1 MRNTRQLWVQGLLA
15 IGLAIVVGVL
25 APDTAVAFMPLADAF
40 IALLPLMLA
49 PIIVTTVVLGLAH
62 VGDLGHIGHIGLI
75 GHIGHIG
82 HIGLKALLYFKNVS
96 TLGLLTGFVAVSNV
110 IGNVVAKIV
119 IAERVIAER
128 ENALDPAREQAPA

>member
-1 MRNTRQLWVQGLLA
+1 MPSRIPVSGPAAHPVRQSIMRNTRQLWVQGLLA

-82 HIGLKALLYFKNVS
+82 HIGRKGGPPS
-96 TLGLLTGFVAVSNV
+96 TGRNSF
-110 IGNVVAKIV
+110 
-119 IAERVIAER
+119 
-128 ENALDPAREQAPA
+128 